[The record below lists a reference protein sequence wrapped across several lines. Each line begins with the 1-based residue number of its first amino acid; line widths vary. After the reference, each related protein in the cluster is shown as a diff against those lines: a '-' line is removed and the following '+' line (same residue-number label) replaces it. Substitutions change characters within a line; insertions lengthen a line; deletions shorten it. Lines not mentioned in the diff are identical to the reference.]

1 MLCARFTS
9 EPARWR
15 LEPWFSYDVT
25 AAKVVILSS
34 ETAAMLVSKTNLWN
48 SILGKLKYFA
58 LVQNFGPSVANF
70 PRKVLCVDY
79 LRCVSFEY
87 KVEMVFRICL
97 VPGYSLHCFNCLL
110 YVGPVANGK
119 IATTR
124 GQQS

>member
-1 MLCARFTS
+1 M
-9 EPARWR
+9 
-15 LEPWFSYDVT
+15 
-25 AAKVVILSS
+25 ILSN
-34 ETAAMLVSKTNLWN
+34 EAVAMLVSKTNLWN
-48 SILGKLKYFA
+48 SILGKHRYFA

-70 PRKVLCVDY
+70 PRKVLCVVY

-124 GQQS
+124 GQQSSPSLFALTEG